1 MAAFFGN
8 LRNVVIAGFVLAI
21 LVALLY
27 VYGLQGTVDDAF
39 WAFVTRWLHVVSGVM
54 WIGLLWY
61 FNFVQVPTM
70 PKVPAELKGGITGYI
85 APAAL
90 FWFRWSAMAT
100 IILGIGLASMN
111 HYLVQAYT
119 LDASESFADP
129 KFVLIGIG
137 MWLGTIM
144 WFNVWFLIWPNQ
156 QKILNIG
163 GKYSDLGADAKA
175 AAAKTAMIASRL
187 NTMFS
192 VPMLFCMI
200 AASHI

>member
-1 MAAFFGN
+1 VAAFFGN

-21 LVALLY
+21 GVAAIY
-27 VYGLQGTVDDAF
+27 VGCLHGSLDQAF
-39 WAFVTRWLHVVSGVM
+39 WLFVTRWLHVISGVM

-70 PKVPAELKGGITGYI
+70 PSVPAELKPGVTKYI

-90 FWFRWSAMAT
+90 FWFRWAAVAT

-111 HYLVQAYT
+111 GYLVQAYT
-119 LDASESFADP
+119 LDAVDGFTNAA
-129 KFVLIGIG
+129 FVLIGIG

-144 WFNVWFLIWPNQ
+144 VFNVWFLIWPNQ
-156 QKILNIG
+156 QKVLNIG
-163 GKYSDLGADAKA
+163 GKYTDIAQPEKDKA
-175 AAAKTAMIASRL
+175 ARTAMIASRF
-187 NTMFS
+187 NTMAS
-192 VPMLFCMI
+192 IPMLFCMV

>member
-8 LRNVVIAGFVLAI
+8 LRNVVITGFVLAL

-27 VYGLQGTVDDAF
+27 VYCLHGTLDEAF
-39 WAFVTRWLHVVSGVM
+39 WTFVTRWLHVASGVM

-70 PKVPAELKGGITGYI
+70 PKVPDELKKGVTGYI

-90 FWFRWSAMAT
+90 FWFRWAAMAT

-111 HYLVQAYT
+111 GYLVQAYT
-119 LDASESFADP
+119 LDAGEGFGNTA
-129 KFVLIGIG
+129 FVLIGIG

-156 QKILNIG
+156 QKVLNIG
-163 GKYSDLGADAKA
+163 GKGEGLAPEQKA
-175 AAAKTAMIASRL
+175 AAARTAMIASRL

>member
-21 LVALLY
+21 GVAAIY
-27 VYGLQGTVDDAF
+27 VGCLHGSIDQAF
-39 WAFVTRWLHVVSGVM
+39 WLFITRWLHVASGVM

-70 PKVPAELKGGITGYI
+70 PSVPAELKPGVTKYI

-90 FWFRWSAMAT
+90 FWFRWAAMAT
-100 IILGIGLASMN
+100 IVFGIGLAGMN

-119 LDASESFADP
+119 LDAMDGFTNTA
-129 KFVLIGIG
+129 FVLIGIG

-144 WFNVWFLIWPNQ
+144 WFNVWFIIWPNQ
-156 QKILNIG
+156 QKVLNIG
-163 GKYSDLGADAKA
+163 GKYSDLAQPEKDKAAKA
-175 AAAKTAMIASRL
+175 ALIASRF
-187 NTMFS
+187 NTMAS
-192 VPMLFCMI
+192 IPMLFCMVG
-200 AASHI
+200 ASHI